1 MISMFSF
8 SITNQA
14 IVNVVTLEGFDFSN
28 KLVTG
33 TEISWILTKYDVT
46 PETTAD
52 QYAFT
57 ITDEKNMSEGD
68 IFHINFLQNLNDLD
82 LDYFGD
88 LYYTEEQWG
97 EYYLNGVSIGKNA
110 SEIYWYGP
118 DYYGS
123 VVLTIPIL
131 PITLQLST
139 GSENYFDYIY
149 DIFTSLPDNETE
161 DITMENTE
169 SIFSIKVEYHDSAV
183 LFFGSSKIDYEL
195 EVVYNKEWGVL
206 AKYDLYK
213 KVSGDLSNSEVNILY
228 ETEVEDIKVA
238 PFSWTSSFIAI
249 FIVGI
254 VILVKRRKK
263 QRLK

>member
-57 ITDEKNMSEGD
+57 ITNGKNMSEGD
-68 IFHINFLQNLNDLD
+68 IFHIKFLQNLNDLD

-88 LYYTEEQWG
+88 LYDTMEQWG
-97 EYYLNGVSIGKNA
+97 EFFLNGVSIGKNA

-123 VVLTIPIL
+123 VVLTVPIL
-131 PITLQLST
+131 PITLQLQT

-149 DIFTSLPDNETE
+149 DTFSSLPDNETE
-161 DITMENTE
+161 DITMKNTE
-169 SIFSIKVEYHDSAV
+169 SIFSIKVEYHDSVV

-206 AKYDLYK
+206 AKYELYK
-213 KVSGDLSNSEVNILY
+213 KVSGDLSTSEVNILY
-228 ETEVEDIKVA
+228 ETEVENIKVA

-249 FIVGI
+249 FITGI

-263 QRLK
+263 QGHK